1 MTYLVTTLVV
11 LGIAA
16 LVVAIEKFLKHNP
29 NKAKVIDKAGTEI
42 GKEAGNRFAQIVD
55 WLRRK
60 TP

>member
-1 MTYLVTTLVV
+1 MTYLVIALVV

-42 GKEAGNRFAQIVD
+42 GEETEKLAERVKNKIQG
-55 WLRRK
+55 K
-60 TP
+60 